1 MTEEERRE
9 NKVREADKEEEEEVG
24 ERLRTGE

>member
-9 NKVREADKEEEEEVG
+9 NKVREAKEEEEEVG